1 MKSTLQ
7 GTKKRINE
15 VEEGL
20 SEQEEN
26 MAEINAVE

>member
-1 MKSTLQ
+1 MKSTIQ

-15 VEEGL
+15 VEEWL

-26 MAEINAVE
+26 TAEINAVE